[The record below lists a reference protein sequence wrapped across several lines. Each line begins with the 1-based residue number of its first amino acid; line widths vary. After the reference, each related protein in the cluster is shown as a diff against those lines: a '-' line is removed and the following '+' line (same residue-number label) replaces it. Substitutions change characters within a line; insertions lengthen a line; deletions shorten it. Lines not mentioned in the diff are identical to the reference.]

1 MFVDDNFGDD
11 FDDDFEDD
19 FEKSHGKEDNN
30 IFEDSRTKENKGK
43 KEDEPIKEATN
54 IASKKEEIQMVAQ
67 GKLDP
72 DDDDDDDG
80 GEDGDFKDLDPE
92 DKIKLMLDQFNY
104 FY

>member
-1 MFVDDNFGDD
+1 
-11 FDDDFEDD
+11 
-19 FEKSHGKEDNN
+19 
-30 IFEDSRTKENKGK
+30 
-43 KEDEPIKEATN
+43 
-54 IASKKEEIQMVAQ
+54 MVAQ

>member
-1 MFVDDNFGDD
+1 
-11 FDDDFEDD
+11 
-19 FEKSHGKEDNN
+19 
-30 IFEDSRTKENKGK
+30 
-43 KEDEPIKEATN
+43 
-54 IASKKEEIQMVAQ
+54 MVAQ

-104 FY
+104 FYQNDPSLKQLLGSDIQNLSVEDKIEILRAYMDGGGVKGLTEGEDVEAMMDPEE